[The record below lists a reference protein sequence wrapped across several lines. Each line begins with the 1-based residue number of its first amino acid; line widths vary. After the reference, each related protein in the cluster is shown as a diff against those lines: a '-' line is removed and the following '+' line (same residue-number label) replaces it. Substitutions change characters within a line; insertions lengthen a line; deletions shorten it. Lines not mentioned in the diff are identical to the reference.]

1 MTLPNVKEYIIH
13 SLENLYGKEESL
25 AIANSLLSHIL
36 SASVLQSFDNIA
48 PSNIAQNDLL
58 KIEAVVKRLVKS
70 EPLQYVLEEAWFYDV
85 PFYVNKY
92 VLIPRSETEELVDY
106 VLKSHPR
113 IESKSDLFI
122 LDIGTGSGC
131 IPVTLKNNLPYAR
144 VYGLDVSEEALKVA
158 NKNAQKLNI
167 DVTFIQADI
176 LNDELA
182 ALPDFDII
190 ISNPPYIT
198 ETEKNEMH
206 SNVIAHE
213 PHLALFVSDGNPL
226 QFYEA
231 IVKVAGKNLKK
242 GGYLYFEINSAF
254 GSEVKKTMEKNGFSK
269 VAITKDMQ
277 GKDRIVAGLKH
288 R

>member
-106 VLKSHPR
+106 VL
-113 IESKSDLFI
+113 KSDLFI